1 VSGFVSTFII
11 SSSSLPQGFSGD
23 EVEGWSWFD
32 GGSYAKIV
40 RPDPWQCG
48 ALAGIQLV
56 TF

>member
-1 VSGFVSTFII
+1 VSGSVSTFII